1 MSLRSRMHPSQK
13 HFAARTVSQ
22 TKVASMKPSTLF
34 IEFWKGIDSI
44 YKPFSREHS
53 QLMLGR
59 EKESDESD
67 DCESP
72 PANPLSSMECLLSCL
87 LVPEGDCERKWRR
100 LQVDEEMI
108 KPSKRLRRIES
119 DESVISRAIQ
129 HDLVILD
136 ECVEEELQSLGMVE
150 PCSKL
155 SACRPNGSID
165 HELLVLVD
173 DGKLLSSVESVAQ
186 RVSERIASPLQF
198 LLLSLSGGTGDG
210 QRDEER

>member
-1 MSLRSRMHPSQK
+1 
-13 HFAARTVSQ
+13 
-22 TKVASMKPSTLF
+22 MK
-34 IEFWKGIDSI
+34 
-44 YKPFSREHS
+44 
-53 QLMLGR
+53 
-59 EKESDESD
+59 
-67 DCESP
+67 
-72 PANPLSSMECLLSCL
+72 
-87 LVPEGDCERKWRR
+87 RKWRR

-155 SACRPNGSID
+155 SACRPIGSID

-173 DGKLLSSVESVAQ
+173 DGKLLSSVESIAQ

-198 LLLSLSGGTGDG
+198 LLLSLSGGTGCG